1 MTQFLHEDIQI
12 DTHVGDIVEHAFN
25 APLHDHKTTLEEETE
40 KKEEKQEEIL
50 RIKREKAEKKSTA
63 KEEAEAKR
71 KAEELQNLKNDIKA
85 NFIKKGDLRDRII
98 LQDMTDPHGNI
109 GEWKVMGA
117 VGGQLGQI
125 IMVISAALT
134 HYKE

>member
-1 MTQFLHEDIQI
+1 MC
-12 DTHVGDIVEHAFN
+12 VGLGGIAL
-25 APLHDHKTTLEEETE
+25 ASML
-40 KKEEKQEEIL
+40 
-50 RIKREKAEKKSTA
+50 A

-109 GEWKVMGA
+109 GE
-117 VGGQLGQI
+117 
-125 IMVISAALT
+125 
-134 HYKE
+134 